1 MKPFYAAE
9 ILFLKRR
16 GAEAQRTQR
25 EAKAAAN
32 RSRPF
37 LCVSASLRLEQWPK
51 ILFTSGRDAPAPC
64 KERGRP
70 GPSSSRQVILAFGI
84 AFGIVAAHAAEP
96 ALRTEARQ
104 ALAESIPQV
113 AVQKLKT
120 LLAKPGVP
128 ADERVAAQRELGAAF
143 FAAGKNDDALAAVQ
157 ALADSG
163 DAAARLL
170 RAQVLARMGRWEEA
184 RALFA
189 ELTAA
194 ADAPAAAQ
202 LGLVESRA
210 ALGQVAEAVAGLES
224 FVREHP
230 QNTAAALRL
239 AGLLLESGEAKR
251 ARVVLDTVRDVS
263 PADELWRKYLDGRLL
278 LAERK
283 FPPALALFQALLGE
297 PGLAENLRFGATL
310 GASDA
315 TLQLS
320 GADTAD
326 TVIEQ
331 FIARSPASQFLDA
344 AFARLDQIYA
354 QQARPSETVLKPWS
368 REGSPRLLAPARF
381 YIARMR
387 LRAKNPDG
395 AMKTLTGLVDDLPDS
410 PLVPAARLMQA
421 DILLAKDDLTK
432 DDLTRAVA
440 AVEEAERRATDDA
453 QRAEIEMRKAL
464 IHYRQQEWLLAA
476 NSFHRAA
483 ERSAKLRPNA
493 TFDAALAALA
503 LGNHDRFYADYQTL
517 SAAAPE
523 SPLRSALLLEQGLAQ
538 ARAAD
543 ARAAETLDLFLHHF
557 PQHPRQGEARLALA
571 ELAFAAQDSDEAARY
586 LRVANEAAP
595 APDTAEHAAYL
606 AIFLADGAQPPADD
620 AVIERAKT
628 FLTDHPRSPLLA
640 EVRMKLGQLYV
651 RAGDHSDAETQFTL
665 LAQEQPAGPY
675 AEAALFLAGQSAMR
689 AINAGAVD
697 RALALFDQ
705 VVKRD
710 GPLKLYA
717 RQQQAIVQSKLGKE
731 SEAVVLY
738 DAILTATPAPDAE
751 LRSAA
756 LCGKGDNLLI
766 LGRQDAKQ
774 LEAAIATFD
783 QLATLPGVAPVW
795 RNQALFKKGRALQSL
810 ARPDEALAAW
820 YDVLD
825 KTAPEGR
832 DFFWYYKAGFDAADL
847 FRTQEQWK
855 SAAGIYEKMAKVPG
869 PRAAEAKE
877 RATQLKLEKFLPW
890 D

>member
-1 MKPFYAAE
+1 MKAEKTSHGQTRTVTDKGRRTSRKLPIRVCLCLSVAAV
-9 ILFLKRR
+9 FLPR
-16 GAEAQRTQR
+16 
-25 EAKAAAN
+25 
-32 RSRPF
+32 
-37 LCVSASLRLEQWPK
+37 
-51 ILFTSGRDAPAPC
+51 LFTSL
-64 KERGRP
+64 
-70 GPSSSRQVILAFGI
+70 SL
-84 AFGIVAAHAAEP
+84 AAEP
-96 ALRTEARQ
+96 ALRTEARH

-128 ADERVAAQRELGAAF
+128 ADERTAAQRELGAAF

-157 ALADSG
+157 ALAEGG

-184 RALFA
+184 RTLFA
-189 ELTAA
+189 ELAAA
-194 ADAPAAAQ
+194 ADAPASAQ

-210 ALGQVAEAVAGLES
+210 ALGQTAEAVAGLEA
-224 FVREHP
+224 FVHEHP
-230 QNTAAALRL
+230 QNTVAALRL
-239 AGLLLESGEAKR
+239 ADLLVESGEAKR
-251 ARVVLDTVRDVS
+251 GRAVLDAVRDVS
-263 PADELWRKYLDGRLL
+263 SADEPWRKYLEGRLL

-283 FPPALALFQALLGE
+283 FPPALALFQALLAA

-331 FIARSPASQFLDA
+331 FIARSPASQFLEA

-368 REGSPRLLAPARF
+368 REGSPRLLALARF
-381 YIARMR
+381 SIARMR

-395 AMKTLTGLVDDLPDS
+395 AMKTLTGLVDDLPGS

-421 DILLAKDDLTK
+421 DILLAKDDLT
-432 DDLTRAVA
+432 RAVA
-440 AVEEAERRATDDA
+440 AVEEAERKATDDA

-503 LGNHDRFYADYQTL
+503 QGNHERFLTDYQALGT
-517 SAAAPE
+517 APSE
-523 SPLRSALLLEQGLAQ
+523 SPLRSTLLLEQGLAE
-538 ARAAD
+538 ARAGD
-543 ARAAETLDLFLHHF
+543 ARAAETLDLFLHHT

-571 ELAFAAQDSDEAARY
+571 ELAFAAQDRDGAARY
-586 LRVANEAAP
+586 LRVANESAP

-606 AIFLADGAQPPADD
+606 AIFLADGADD

-628 FLTDHPRSPLLA
+628 FLADHPRSPLLA

-651 RAGDHSDAETQFTL
+651 RAGDHADAETQFTL
-665 LAQEQPAGPY
+665 LAQEKPDGPY
-675 AEAALFLAGQSAMR
+675 AEAALFLAGQSATR
-689 AINAGAVD
+689 EINAGAVD

-717 RQQQAIVQSKLGKE
+717 RQQQAIVQGKLGKE

-766 LGRQDAKQ
+766 LGRLDARQ

-855 SAAGIYEKMAKVPG
+855 SAVGIYEKMAKVPG

>member
-1 MKPFYAAE
+1 MKGMRKTSNVQRPTLNVQRGTGSRGRAIRPLPLNVE
-9 ILFLKRR
+9 RWTLNVERLKSF
-16 GAEAQRTQR
+16 ALL
-25 EAKAAAN
+25 AAAVLAIAGN
-32 RSRPF
+32 S
-37 LCVSASLRLEQWPK
+37 
-51 ILFTSGRDAPAPC
+51 PA
-64 KERGRP
+64 
-70 GPSSSRQVILAFGI
+70 AD
-84 AFGIVAAHAAEP
+84 P
-96 ALRTEARQ
+96 ALLTEARQ

-120 LLAKPGVP
+120 LLAKPGLPP
-128 ADERVAAQRELGAAF
+128 AERVTAQRELGAAY
-143 FAAGKNDDALAAVQ
+143 FAAGNNDAALAAVQ
-157 ALADSG
+157 VLADGG
-163 DAAARLL
+163 DSAARLL
-170 RAQVLARMGRWEEA
+170 RAQVLARAGRWDEA
-184 RALFA
+184 LALFH
-189 ELTAA
+189 ELAA
-194 ADAPAAAQ
+194 KADAPATAQ

-210 ALGQVAEAVAGLES
+210 ALGQTAEAVAALES

-230 QNTAAALRL
+230 QSTAAALRL
-239 AGLLLESGEAKR
+239 AGLLLESGDPKR
-251 ARVVLDTVRDVS
+251 ARAALDSVKVNA
-263 PADELWRKYLDGRLL
+263 PADKHWRKYLDGRLL

-283 FPPALALFQALLGE
+283 FAPALALFQALLGE

-310 GASDA
+310 GASEA

-326 TVIEQ
+326 TVLEQ
-331 FIARSPASQFLDA
+331 FIARYPASQFLDA

-368 REGSPRLLAPARF
+368 REAAPRVVALARF

-395 AMKTLTGLVDDLPDS
+395 AMKTLTGLVDDLPES

-421 DILLAKDDLTK
+421 DILLAKDDLVR
-432 DDLTRAVA
+432 DDLVRAVA
-440 AVEEAERRATDDA
+440 AVEEAERRASDET

-464 IHYRQQEWLLAA
+464 IHYRQGEWLLAA

-503 LGNHDRFYADYQTL
+503 LGNQDRFFADYQAL
-517 SAAAPE
+517 STAAPE

-538 ARAAD
+538 ARAGD
-543 ARAAETLDLFLHHF
+543 ARAAETLDLFLHHS
-557 PQHPRQGEARLALA
+557 PLHPRQSEARLALA
-571 ELAFAAQDSDEAARY
+571 ELAFAAQDRDGAARY
-586 LRVANEAAP
+586 LRVANESAP
-595 APDTAEHAAYL
+595 SPDTAEHAAYL
-606 AIFLADGAQPPADD
+606 AIFLGDGAAQPADD
-620 AVIERAKT
+620 AVIQRAKA
-628 FLTDHPRSPLLA
+628 FLTDHPRSPLLP

-651 RAGDHSDAETQFTL
+651 RAGDHSDAETQFAL

-689 AINAGAVD
+689 EINTGAVD

-774 LEAAIATFD
+774 LDAAIAAFD
-783 QLATLPGVAPVW
+783 QLAALPGVSPVW
-795 RNQALFKKGRALQSL
+795 RNQALFKKGRGLQSL
-810 ARPDEALAAW
+810 GRSDEALAAW

-847 FRTQEQWK
+847 FRTQQQWK
-855 SAAGIYEKMAKVPG
+855 SAVGIYEKMAKIPG

-877 RATQLKLEKFLPW
+877 RASQLKLEKFLPW